1 MVSIIDKNDN
11 LVGKFD
17 NQYKTRGALNKMDVS
32 ISVSSIRQ
40 ALKRKTHKS
49 RQYYIYYENEL

>member
-40 ALKRKTHKS
+40 ALKKKNT
-49 RQYYIYYENEL
+49 